1 MISTLSLTTFFL
13 ASAAFSALIT
23 GVIVRGDF
31 TFGKDSPDLLRKS
44 HTKAIPRLGGL
55 PIFLSLALGAA
66 YFLVTGKIS
75 LSQWWPFLL
84 CNTLMFGVGFADDL
98 SPVGAKVKLLGQ
110 LGVALI
116 AYALGLSVEILSI
129 PVGDGDVHLGALS
142 LPITI
147 FWFVAITNIINL
159 IDGMDGLASG
169 MGFFLCICL
178 VVVGF
183 LAGQSGVVLLAVIA
197 GGALLGF
204 LLFNLPPASVF
215 LGDGGAYLLGFF
227 IASLSMQS
235 SNKGTVAAALLV
247 VIIALGLPI
256 LDTAFA
262 IIRRG
267 VRGIPLFK
275 ADAEHI
281 HHRLLGMGYSKHS
294 ALLVMYA
301 ACAALAAIGLSVF
314 LSRGFTLPIAGAAIV
329 IFTLFTA
336 RYLGYVSDWSKFKH
350 QIGNAIDRRK
360 DVQYATLHGHLL
372 EAEVERSAT
381 ADEFWRHFQD
391 TMERLHMDDQPR
403 EGYDPIDLPYNHGR
417 ASWRF
422 YSPVG
427 EKTPQDWMAVAE
439 CILPAYVG
447 GLKKWPGS
455 HSAIGLSTSAPVSTE
470 DDQNAAT
477 TN

>member
-1 MISTLSLTTFFL
+1 MISTTSLIGFFL
-13 ASAAFSALIT
+13 ASAAFSTLIT
-23 GVIVRGDF
+23 GVLVRGDF
-31 TFGKDSPDLLRKS
+31 NFGKDSPDLLRKG
-44 HTKAIPRLGGL
+44 HDKAIPRLGGL

-66 YFLVTGKIS
+66 FLLATGKIS
-75 LSQWWPFLL
+75 LAEWWPLLL
-84 CNTLMFGVGFADDL
+84 CNALMFGVGFADDL
-98 SPVGAKVKLLGQ
+98 SPVGAKVKLIGQ

-116 AYALGLSVEILSI
+116 AYALGLSVEVLSI
-129 PVGDGDVHLGALS
+129 PIGDGNVHLGALS
-142 LPITI
+142 LPMTI

-169 MGFFLCICL
+169 MGFFLCLCL
-178 VVVGF
+178 IVVGF
-183 LAGQSGVVLLAVIA
+183 LAGQTGVVLLAVIA

-204 LLFNLPPASVF
+204 LLFNLPPASIF

-235 SNKGTVAAALLV
+235 SNKGTIAAALLV

-267 VRGIPLFK
+267 IRGIPLFK

-336 RYLGYVSDWSKFKH
+336 RYLGYVSDWSKFK
-350 QIGNAIDRRK
+350 QQVKNAIKRRQ

-372 EAEVERSAT
+372 EAEIERSTT
-381 ADEFWRHFQD
+381 AVEFWRHFAD
-391 TMERLHMDDQPR
+391 TMERLHMQNNPR
-403 EGYDPIDLPYNHGR
+403 GGFDAIDLPYNHGR
-417 ASWRF
+417 AFWRF

-427 EKTPQDWMAVAE
+427 EKTPQDWMAIAE
-439 CILPAYVG
+439 CILPAYLG

-455 HSAIGLSTSAPVSTE
+455 CPFADLRSETTSGSGDKQSSNNVC
-470 DDQNAAT
+470 
-477 TN
+477 